1 MSESNI
7 SIYREH
13 ETAGRY
19 NQAQK
24 FGKKRFS
31 TYLFHLA
38 GSKFLLHK
46 LIQLPILAQC
56 NDRKGGAAQP
66 ASLTKCIKDLEEHKK
81 SPEYLAAV
89 ERSQQRGDEH
99 RRLSKQIW
107 HETQKLAKAAKLSQ
121 QAKDG
126 HYRDLDAA
134 ERKIVEDYDCG
145 RLSRSLRQLLSFK
158 TTTYKGIGASVQ
170 SS

>member
-19 NQAQK
+19 SRAQQ
-24 FGKKRFS
+24 FGKSRFN

-38 GSKFLLHK
+38 CEKFLLHK

-66 ASLTKCIKDLEEHKK
+66 ASLIKCIKDLEQHKK
-81 SPEYLAAV
+81 SPQYLAAV
-89 ERSQQRGDEH
+89 RRSQRRGDEH

-107 HETQKLAKAAKLSQ
+107 HETQKHAKGAKLSQ
-121 QAKDG
+121 QAKDC
-126 HYRDLDAA
+126 HYSDLNAA
-134 ERKIVEDYDCG
+134 DKKILEDYDCG
-145 RLSRSLRQLLSFK
+145 RLSSSLRQLQSLK
-158 TTTYKGIGASVQ
+158 TMSYKGIGASVQ
-170 SS
+170 GS